1 MQFHVVADMV
11 YPCVKQAGDIA
22 TTCAL
27 ARHMMPPAS
36 DLGTGLQL
44 NSAIMQPR
52 ASENG
57 VYNNIGSYHTQP
69 EGHVLHHTP
78 TRAPQTTC
86 TTRQLACQGV
96 VYVAGEARVTC
107 ILITCHT
114 GGIKIA
120 AADCTCLSRHM
131 HCLLQAS
138 QHALEESALLQHVLC
153 TATAG
158 AQMT

>member
-107 ILITCHT
+107 ILSHVTQAASKLPQLIAPASA
-114 GGIKIA
+114 GICIA
-120 AADCTCLSRHM
+120 YFRHHSM
-131 HCLLQAS
+131 P
-138 QHALEESALLQHVLC
+138 
-153 TATAG
+153 
-158 AQMT
+158 